1 MDGRMGYG
9 KSNVNHLRSSA
20 TSLAAIAAVLLC
32 PLTSADFPDDESL
45 SPASCV
51 HEFRYEPF
59 AGLIVISVTISDSP
73 PLEFVLDSG
82 ATRSS
87 LTDPMLAAALGLR
100 VRESALAR
108 GVGSGAKRVLV
119 TENVSVRS
127 DGIEILNTPLVIHDI
142 GPQLEAAAGREIHG
156 FLGAEL
162 FERFVVEIDPMGY
175 RILLHDP
182 ATFSYE
188 ESGHHVPFAV
198 IDRRPVVHG
207 KVVVRDDGKEV
218 PVRLVADTGSSRSL
232 SLITRSARHLKPPAD
247 RTSGAS
253 VGMVGQSRVVFAST
267 TSLHVGPFQAAGVDT
282 AWIGSAGVP
291 ALNKI
296 PDLNGIL
303 GNEFLSRFRVIFDY
317 GRERLILKEISG
329 LSGTVPGIVD

>member
-1 MDGRMGYG
+1 MSYGRLQM
-9 KSNVNHLRSSA
+9 KRVQISA
-20 TSLAAIAAVLLC
+20 TSLSAIAAVLLC
-32 PLTSADFPDDESL
+32 PLAIADFPNDESL
-45 SPASCV
+45 SPSSCV
-51 HEFRYEPF
+51 HEFRYQPF
-59 AGLIVISVTISDSP
+59 AGLIVISVTIADSP
-73 PLEFVLDSG
+73 PLDFVLDSG

-87 LTDPMLAAALGLR
+87 LTDPLLAAALGLR
-100 VRESALAR
+100 VKESALAR

-119 TENVSVRS
+119 TETVSVQS
-127 DGIEILNTPLVIHDI
+127 DGVEILNTPLVIHDI

-162 FERFVVEIDPMGY
+162 FERFVVEINPMGH

-182 ATFSYE
+182 TTFSFE

-198 IDRRPVVHG
+198 IDKRPVVHG

-253 VGMVGQSRVVFAST
+253 VGMVGQSKVVFAST
-267 TSLHVGPFQAAGVDT
+267 TSLHVGPVRAAGVET
-282 AWIGSAGVP
+282 AWIASAGVP

-296 PDLNGIL
+296 PHLNGIL

-329 LSGTVPGIVD
+329 LSGTVSGIVE